1 MQRIHSIG
9 LGTPGLRMS
18 PRRCCCFAVSRLF
31 SELCVTLSGA
41 YRYLAVPRKGQERAC
56 LRTAL
61 RSCHASVGPP
71 RPTPT
76 FLPRRACPNP
86 AGQIP
91 DAGTRQSLCSTR
103 QAIFGLPKFAIAALW
118 VARRA
123 SASPRTSN
131 PLEPHPI
138 PASQPLALRRD
149 LLNPRRR
156 ILASFPWD
164 LARPA
169 FFPVGS
175 STSTLDAIRPTD
187 RRFCK
192 ILHMMAP
199 PSRAAKTAFGRQRPQ
214 ATMCNLDRASFQ
226 VCVRSI
232 CRACPEYQMDHSAPY
247 CGPHEWPDLAL
258 LVHLAAVWRQ
268 TISRCLDWD
277 CISNFWSLSRGHFTS
292 ATYPSL
298 G

>member
-131 PLEPHPI
+131 PLEPLRTPSD
-138 PASQPLALRRD
+138 PRVATAGASQGSAQPPTSHLGFISLGPCPAC
-149 LLNPRRR
+149 LLPRRLKYKYIGR
-156 ILASFPWD
+156 YPTNRQALLQD
-164 LARPA
+164 LAYDGTA
-169 FFPVGS
+169 KSGGEDGFW
-175 STSTLDAIRPTD
+175 TST
-187 RRFCK
+187 
-192 ILHMMAP
+192 
-199 PSRAAKTAFGRQRPQ
+199 
-214 ATMCNLDRASFQ
+214 ATGYH
-226 VCVRSI
+226 V
-232 CRACPEYQMDHSAPY
+232 
-247 CGPHEWPDLAL
+247 
-258 LVHLAAVWRQ
+258 Q
-268 TISRCLDWD
+268 TW
-277 CISNFWSLSRGHFTS
+277 T
-292 ATYPSL
+292 
-298 G
+298 